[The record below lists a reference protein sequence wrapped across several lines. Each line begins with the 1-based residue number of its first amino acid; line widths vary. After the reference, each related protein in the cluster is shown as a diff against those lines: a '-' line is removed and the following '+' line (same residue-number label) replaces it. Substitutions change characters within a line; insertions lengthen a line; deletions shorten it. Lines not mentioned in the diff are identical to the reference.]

1 MIYEVT
7 LILIIIVAI
16 NINNDEIILI
26 IVTDKLYITQVSIR
40 YIILLGV
47 ASYQKDHTFYIS

>member
-26 IVTDKLYITQVSIR
+26 IVTDKLIQYTSFHTLYNIAGCGLVPKR
-40 YIILLGV
+40 PHLL
-47 ASYQKDHTFYIS
+47 H